1 MFKVTK
7 LKITGFKSFAH
18 PTEIEISDGVTG
30 IVGPNGCGKSNI
42 FESIR
47 WVMGEL
53 SSKTLRSSSMDEI
66 IFNGTETLPAKNYAE
81 VSLELEKSKDNNDIK
96 FFKDDDLVV
105 SRSIERGVG
114 SFYKMNNKEVR
125 AKDVSVFFSDTG
137 SGSRSSSIIGQG
149 NIDQIINF
157 KPIERKIILEDAA
170 GISGLQA
177 RRRESELKL
186 EATAT
191 NLARL
196 DDILKNLDFQ
206 MRTLKRQSR
215 QAEKYQQLTNNIKK
229 NENLILF
236 LEWKELDKKFNEVKN
251 LFSDYRKK
259 LDGLKIEL
267 DESQVIKEEKRKLIE
282 EQKDLVFNFNTN
294 LQKVLS
300 EKNNLLNKKNFLD
313 TRKKEITQFLE
324 NLEKDR
330 NLEKNRLEEI
340 TSNIKEISE
349 NIDKF
354 VDIKKLK
361 INLKESQTEEFHLQ
375 EKLKASESNF
385 VNEMQLLLGEEF
397 KSDNLKESQ
406 EYLINKKNDLMGQK
420 KYAQREINE
429 NNLKEFEEK
438 IEILKDEK
446 IVLENKLSLLKANNV
461 KITKENQ
468 INSETLNSKNQEIIK
483 FKEKLTEITTEIH
496 TLKKLIE
503 DNDIPKDSIFNL
515 LKIKKGYEN
524 AVFSILKHELD
535 AELSKSKKRWV
546 NMEISNL
553 ESAENPLSQFV
564 SFPKK
569 ILPFLSQVTYVNDNK
584 SGYLKQKKLKTGQM
598 VVSSDGTI
606 WRWDGYVDEKKER
619 NKIINYSS
627 RIEKLKKDSKIYDKQ
642 LIVGLNEIKKLKL
655 KCEQN
660 KKDEFKYKS
669 EIEKVYLEINKIT
682 NEISSINENNID
694 NKSNF
699 EKLTEKISFIN
710 KEIILI
716 DDELQK
722 INDHQKIRDQH
733 SKKNPRG
740 EKSFTEKL
748 ILEIKDEINKK
759 RFQIS
764 KLNEEIISSEIKY
777 NYMYE
782 DLKKNKKRKNEAE
795 AQISNFNSREKII
808 ENEKK
813 KIQEFPMELE
823 EKLSSLENKV
833 KNFNVEI
840 DAGNKQIEQQSD
852 LLENIDKEIKKTESE
867 IEQIK
872 DRTIRSEENINHLKE
887 KKDTLREIIFQKIRC
902 QPEEMKKRLNIIN
915 EEEIQIDNTK
925 SQLDKYVLQREQMGP
940 VNLRAYIEEQD
951 TKKEF
956 DRIELERN
964 DLYDAIEKLRLA
976 ISQINNEGKR
986 KLFSAFEQV
995 NENFTKLFKKLFN
1008 GGEASLELIKSEDP
1022 LQTGLEI
1029 FAKPPGKKL
1038 TNISLLSGGEKTLTA
1053 IALIFSIFLI
1063 NPSPLC
1069 ILDEVDAALDDAN
1082 VDKFCEIMKFI
1093 RNETDTRFL
1102 IISHHKTT
1110 MAMVD
1115 RIYGVTMKQK
1125 GISDIVSVDFES
1137 NNFKTA
1143 V

>member
-1 MFKVTK
+1 MFKITK

-18 PTEIEISDGVTG
+18 PIEIEISDGVTG

-53 SSKTLRSSSMDEI
+53 SSKTLRSSSMDEV
-66 IFNGTETLPAKNYAE
+66 IFNGTENLPAKNYAE
-81 VSLELEKSKDNNDIK
+81 VSMELKKSKSNNNK
-96 FFKDDDLVV
+96 FFKDDELIV

-114 SFYKMNNKEVR
+114 SFYKMNNIEVR

-149 NIDQIINF
+149 SIDQIISF

-186 EATAT
+186 EATKN
-191 NLARL
+191 NLERL
-196 DDILKNLDFQ
+196 DDILHNLEFQ
-206 MRTLKRQSR
+206 IRTLKRQSR
-215 QAEKYQQLTNNIKK
+215 QAEKYQHLTNSIKR
-229 NENLILF
+229 NEHLLLF
-236 LEWKELDKKFNEVKN
+236 LEWKELDEKFNEIKKN
-251 LFSDYRKK
+251 LSDCRKK
-259 LDGLKIEL
+259 LDELKIKL
-267 DESQVIKEEKRKLIE
+267 HKSQVIKSDKENFIE
-282 EQKDLVFNFNTN
+282 EQKNIIFNSNTN

-300 EKNNLLNKKNFLD
+300 EKNNLLNKKKFLE
-313 TRKKEITQFLE
+313 TRKKEIAQFLE

-330 NLEKNRLEEI
+330 NLEKKRIEEI
-340 TSNIKEISE
+340 NFNIEEISK

-361 INLKESQTEEFHLQ
+361 IMLKNSKTEEFHLQ

-385 VNEMQLLLGEEF
+385 VSEMQLLLGEEF

-406 EYLINKKNDLMGQK
+406 EYLINKKNDLLRQK
-420 KYAQREINE
+420 KNAETEIT
-429 NNLKEFEEK
+429 NNKIKEYGGEISKLKNK
-438 IEILKDEK
+438 KY
-446 IVLENKLSLLKANNV
+446 VLESKLSLLKANDV
-461 KITKENQ
+461 KISKENHS
-468 INSETLNSKNQEIIK
+468 NSEILHTKNQIIIK
-483 FKEKLTEITTEIH
+483 LKEKLTEITTEIH

-503 DNDIPKDSIFNL
+503 DNNLPKDSIFNL
-515 LKIKKGYEN
+515 LKIKNGYEI
-524 AVFSILKHELD
+524 AVFSVLKHDLD

-546 NMEISNL
+546 EIKIRNA

-564 SFPKK
+564 DSPKR
-569 ILPFLSQVTYVNDNK
+569 ILPFLSQITYVEDNT
-584 SGYLKQKKLKTGQM
+584 SGFLKQNNLKTGQM
-598 VVSSDGTI
+598 IVSSDGTI
-606 WRWDGYVDEKKER
+606 WRWDGYVDEKKEK
-619 NKIINYSS
+619 NKIISYNS
-627 RIEKLKKDSKIYDKQ
+627 RIEKLEKDLKFYNNQ
-642 LIVGLNEIKKLKL
+642 LNDSLNEARKLKL
-655 KCEQN
+655 KFEQN
-660 KKDEFKYKS
+660 EKQELECKS
-669 EIEKVYLEINKIT
+669 EIERIYLEINKIT
-682 NEISSINENNID
+682 NDISVLNENNVC
-694 NKSNF
+694 NTSNF

-716 DDELQK
+716 NKELKKIDE
-722 INDHQKIRDQH
+722 HQKIRNLH
-733 SKKNPRG
+733 NKKNSKN

-748 ILEIKDEINKK
+748 ILEIKEEINKK

-764 KLNEEIISSEIKY
+764 KLNEEIISNEIKY
-777 NYMYE
+777 NYMHE
-782 DLKKNKKRKNEAE
+782 DLKKNRKRKRESE
-795 AQISNFNSREKII
+795 AQILNFSSREKII
-808 ENEKK
+808 ETEKK
-813 KIQEFPMELE
+813 RIQEFPSELE
-823 EKLSSLENKV
+823 EKLSSFENKG
-833 KNFNVEI
+833 KNIEI
-840 DAGNKQIEQQSD
+840 EINSGNKHIAQQKD
-852 LLENIDKEIKKTESE
+852 LLDHINKEIEKIELE
-867 IEQIK
+867 IKQISDK
-872 DRTIRSEENINHLKE
+872 TIRSEENINYIKE
-887 KKDTLREIIFQKIRC
+887 KKDDLREIIFQKIHC
-902 QPEEMKKRLNIIN
+902 QPEEMKEKLNIID
-915 EEEIQIDNTK
+915 EGEIQIENTK
-925 SQLDKYVLQREQMGP
+925 SQLEKFKAQRDQMGP

-951 TKKEF
+951 IKKEF

-964 DLYDAIEKLRLA
+964 DLYDAVEKLRLA
-976 ISQINNEGKR
+976 ISKINNVGER
-986 KLFSAFEQV
+986 KLFSAFEKV
-995 NENFTKLFKKLFN
+995 NENFIKLFKKLFD
-1008 GGEASLELIKSEDP
+1008 GGEAGLELIKSDDP

-1069 ILDEVDAALDDAN
+1069 VLDEVDAALDDAN

-1137 NNFKTA
+1137 NKFKTA

>member
-81 VSLELEKSKDNNDIK
+81 VSLELEKSKDHNDIK

-186 EATAT
+186 EATAI

-196 DDILKNLDFQ
+196 DDILKNLNFQ

-267 DESQVIKEEKRKLIE
+267 EKSQVIKGEKRKLIE
-282 EQKDLVFNFNTN
+282 EQRDLVFNFNTN

-313 TRKKEITQFLE
+313 TRKKEITQLLE

-340 TSNIKEISE
+340 TFNIKEISKD
-349 NIDKF
+349 IDKF

-406 EYLINKKNDLMGQK
+406 EYLINKKNDLLGQK
-420 KYAQREINE
+420 KYAQVEINE
-429 NNLKEFEEK
+429 NNLKEFEAK
-438 IEILKDEK
+438 IEILKNEK
-446 IVLENKLSLLKANNV
+446 IVLENKLSLLKAKNV
-461 KITKENQ
+461 KKTKENQ
-468 INSETLNSKNQEIIK
+468 LNSETLNSKNQEIIK

-496 TLKKLIE
+496 TLNKLIE

-546 NMEISNL
+546 DVEISNL
-553 ESAENPLSQFV
+553 DSAENPLSQFV
-564 SFPKK
+564 NFPKK
-569 ILPFLSQVTYVNDNK
+569 ILPFLSQVTYVDDNR
-584 SGYLKQKKLKTGQM
+584 SGYLKQKKLKAGQM

-619 NKIINYSS
+619 NKIVNYSS

-642 LIVGLNEIKKLKL
+642 LIGGLNEIKKLKL

-694 NKSNF
+694 NRSNF

-716 DDELQK
+716 DDELKK
-722 INDHQKIRDQH
+722 INEHQKIRDQH

-740 EKSFTEKL
+740 EKSLTEKL

-759 RFQIS
+759 RVQIS

-833 KNFNVEI
+833 KNFNLEI

-852 LLENIDKEIKKTESE
+852 LLEHIDKEIKKTELG

-872 DRTIRSEENINHLKE
+872 DRTIRSEENINYLKE
-887 KKDTLREIIFQKIRC
+887 KKDTLREIIFQKIHC
-902 QPEEMKKRLNIIN
+902 QPEEMKERLNIIN
-915 EEEIQIDNTK
+915 EEEIQIDNIK
-925 SQLDKYVLQREQMGP
+925 SQLDKYILQREQMGP

-964 DLYDAIEKLRLA
+964 DLYDAVEKLRLA